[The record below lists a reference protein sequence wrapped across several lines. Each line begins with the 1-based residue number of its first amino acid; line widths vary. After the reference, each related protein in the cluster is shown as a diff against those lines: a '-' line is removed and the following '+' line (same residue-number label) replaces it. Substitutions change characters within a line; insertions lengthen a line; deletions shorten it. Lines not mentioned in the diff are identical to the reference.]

1 VGRSATGRAFDP
13 GALRLAVVASVRH
26 RDSGYDELLMS
37 GMERAEARLLVRDEV
52 ERILEE
58 WGNP

>member
-1 VGRSATGRAFDP
+1 VAAAGWAFDP
-13 GALRLAVVASVRH
+13 GALRLAVAASVRH
-26 RDSGYDELLMS
+26 RDTGYDELLMS
-37 GMERAEARLLVRDEV
+37 GVDRAEARLLVRDEV